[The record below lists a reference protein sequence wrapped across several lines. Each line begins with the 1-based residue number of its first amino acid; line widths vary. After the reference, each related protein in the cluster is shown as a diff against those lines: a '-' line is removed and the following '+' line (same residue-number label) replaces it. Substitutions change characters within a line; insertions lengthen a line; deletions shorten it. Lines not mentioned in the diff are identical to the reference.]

1 MRFRRA
7 ERPAASDD
15 VERSPASFDVVVVTD
30 LRFPGGTSSSL
41 VDEIIAATDAGYRIG
56 LVHLANPRLGR
67 SLPVHPGLRA
77 LLDEARARLLLPGE
91 PATARLGMV
100 KHPIVFAEWPGGR
113 FPIEVERVLIT
124 VGQVPADRHGA
135 YYDPVAIDGA
145 VTEAFG
151 HAPLWAPV
159 SGTVRSTLTGVEL
172 SDDDWLEVIDLDAWS
187 SAPLTEA
194 TPTRA
199 AGDAPDPRIV
209 IGRHSRPDARKWPAT
224 ADEIRAAYPVDG
236 SVRVRILGGADAA
249 VDVLGEVPEHWEVLP
264 FGSITAQEFLAG
276 LDAFVYFHHP
286 DLTEAFGRTIL
297 EAIAAGVPAVVPAH
311 FEPLFGEACLYGTPD
326 TAIATVRTLVA
337 DPAARQQHVQR
348 ARDIAERRFGHDAH
362 VARLAALVGPPTN
375 DPGGSSLPPQLD
387 LAPPGHRHSV
397 ATTMIAGVGIERE
410 EIEVLLRSLERQRRH
425 VPGFVPILV
434 VTITRPPLADE
445 LGIETRS
452 ITSRRKW
459 SDPSESWEVYAQ
471 RRLRQLASHYR
482 VDNITVAD
490 PGHPDAWIALQMR
503 PPSAG

>member
-7 ERPAASDD
+7 ERPAASGD

-41 VDEIIAATDAGYRIG
+41 VDEIISATDAGYRIG
-56 LVHLANPRLGR
+56 VVHLANQRLSR
-67 SLPVHPGLRA
+67 SLPVHAGLRA
-77 LLDEARARLLLPGE
+77 LLDEGRARLLLPGE

-100 KHPIVFAEWPGGR
+100 KHPMVFAGWPGGR

-159 SGTVRSTLTGVEL
+159 SGAVRATLSGVEL
-172 SDDDWLEVIDLDAWS
+172 AGDDWVEVIDLHAWS
-187 SAPLTEA
+187 P
-194 TPTRA
+194 TPMTARPSPEPSEPI
-199 AGDAPDPRIV
+199 DSRLV

-224 ADEIRAAYPVDG
+224 ADEIRAAYPADG

-249 VDVLGEVPEHWEVLP
+249 GELLGEVPEHWEVLP
-264 FGSITAQEFLAG
+264 FGSISPEEFLAG

-311 FEPLFGEACLYGTPD
+311 FEPLFGEACLYATPD
-326 TAIATVRTLVA
+326 TAIATVSELVA
-337 DPAARQQHVQR
+337 DPDARQQHVQR

-362 VARLAALVGPPTN
+362 VSRLAALIGSPTN

-397 ATTMIAGVGIERE
+397 ATIMIAGLGIERE
-410 EIEVLLRSLERQRRH
+410 EIEQLLRSLERQRRH

-459 SDPSESWEVYAQ
+459 GDPSESWEVYAQ